1 MAHDA
6 DSLIAALSP
15 AIDRK
20 CAEIT
25 DARRERYRFRLFITL
40 CVMVVLIPVVFVV
53 LGFSLLVLLIP
64 VIFIAVAV
72 LALSPILINQ
82 QGGRNCEQI

>member
-1 MAHDA
+1 
-6 DSLIAALSP
+6 
-15 AIDRK
+15 
-20 CAEIT
+20 
-25 DARRERYRFRLFITL
+25 
-40 CVMVVLIPVVFVV
+40 MVVLIPVVFVV